1 MKFSKYIISILTIIL
16 ILGGAIF
23 IWKNRE
29 NTSSSSQVE
38 ESVPSTSNQ
47 DTSKSTTSQES
58 LLISTE
64 DIFTEEYTVAY
75 EDKKLYGEITAP
87 RDYKNKKLPVVV
99 ISHGFNN
106 TFDMYKDYI
115 QLLAKQGFLVYGFD
129 YYGGSRNSKS
139 GGQDMLQMSVKTELT
154 DLTNVVDKLISE
166 NFVDDS
172 YLNIIGVSQ
181 GGVVASLYAAANP
194 EHIYK
199 LGLIFPAY
207 VLFDDVKE
215 TYQNLGSPSFDQ
227 LPDSLTHHN
236 ASLGK
241 IYLTDALDI
250 DIEDVQRK
258 IIAPTLIVHGTND
271 TIAPYQYSVDAT
283 QRIPNA
289 KLVTVEGGRHRIDDN
304 FGKIAIPA
312 IQNFL
317 AE

>member
-1 MKFSKYIISILTIIL
+1 M
-16 ILGGAIF
+16 
-23 IWKNRE
+23 
-29 NTSSSSQVE
+29 
-38 ESVPSTSNQ
+38 
-47 DTSKSTTSQES
+47 
-58 LLISTE
+58 
-64 DIFTEEYTVAY
+64 
-75 EDKKLYGEITAP
+75 
-87 RDYKNKKLPVVV
+87 V

-139 GGQDMLQMSVKTELT
+139 GGQDMLGMSVKTELT
-154 DLTNVVDKLISE
+154 DLTNVVDKLTSE
-166 NFVDDS
+166 SYVDKEHLS
-172 YLNIIGVSQ
+172 IIGVSQ

-194 EHIYK
+194 EQIYK

-258 IIAPTLIVHGTND
+258 ITAPTLIVHGTND
-271 TIAPYQYSVDAT
+271 TTAPYQYSVDAS
-283 QRIPNA
+283 QRIPHA
-289 KLVTVEGGRHRIDDN
+289 KLVTVEDGRHRIDGN
-304 FGKIAIPA
+304 FSKIAIPA

>member
-1 MKFSKYIISILTIIL
+1 MRYIVSILAIGLVIGGGIL
-16 ILGGAIF
+16 F
-23 IWKNRE
+23 WKNRE
-29 NTSSSSQVE
+29 NTSPRIQAEESISSTSSQE
-38 ESVPSTSNQ
+38 TNQ
-47 DTSKSTTSQES
+47 SPKTQES
-58 LLISTE
+58 HLVPTE
-64 DIFTEEYTVAY
+64 DIVTEEYMVTY
-75 EDKKLYGEITAP
+75 EDKKLYGQISAP
-87 RDYKNKKLPVVV
+87 KDYKNKKLPVVV

-154 DLTNVVDKLISE
+154 DLTNVVEKLTSESYVDKDHLS
-166 NFVDDS
+166 
-172 YLNIIGVSQ
+172 IIGVSQ
-181 GGVVASLYAAANP
+181 GGVVASLYAAAKP

-199 LGLIFPAY
+199 LGLIFPTY

-215 TYQNLGSPSFDQ
+215 TYQSLGSPSFDQ

-250 DIEDVQRK
+250 DIEDAQRN

-271 TIAPYQYSVDAT
+271 TIAPYQYSVDAI

-289 KLVTVEGGRHRIDDN
+289 KLVTVEGGSHRIDEN
-304 FGKIAIPA
+304 FSKIAIPD

>member
-1 MKFSKYIISILTIIL
+1 MRYIVSILAIGLVIGGGIL
-16 ILGGAIF
+16 F
-23 IWKNRE
+23 WKNRE
-29 NTSSSSQVE
+29 NTSPRIQAEESISSTSSQE
-38 ESVPSTSNQ
+38 TNQ
-47 DTSKSTTSQES
+47 SPKTQES
-58 LLISTE
+58 HLVPTE
-64 DIFTEEYTVAY
+64 DIVTEEYMVTY
-75 EDKKLYGEITAP
+75 EDKKLYGQISAP
-87 RDYKNKKLPVVV
+87 KDYKNKKLPVVV

-154 DLTNVVDKLISE
+154 DLTNVVEKLTSESYVDKDHLS
-166 NFVDDS
+166 
-172 YLNIIGVSQ
+172 IIGVSQ
-181 GGVVASLYAAANP
+181 GGVVASLYAAAKP

-215 TYQNLGSPSFDQ
+215 TYQSLGSPSFDQ

-250 DIEDVQRK
+250 DIEDAQRN

-271 TIAPYQYSVDAT
+271 TIAPYQYSVDAI

-289 KLVTVEGGRHRIDDN
+289 KLVTVEGGSHRIDEN
-304 FGKIAIPA
+304 FSKIAIPD

>member
-1 MKFSKYIISILTIIL
+1 MRYIVSILAIGLVIGGGIL
-16 ILGGAIF
+16 F
-23 IWKNRE
+23 WKSRE
-29 NTSSSSQVE
+29 NTSPRIQAEESASSASSQE
-38 ESVPSTSNQ
+38 TNQ
-47 DTSKSTTSQES
+47 SPKTQES
-58 LLISTE
+58 HLVPTE
-64 DIFTEEYTVAY
+64 DIVTEEYTVTY
-75 EDKKLYGEITAP
+75 EDKNLYGQITAP

-154 DLTNVVDKLISE
+154 DLTNVVEKLTSESYVDKDHLS
-166 NFVDDS
+166 
-172 YLNIIGVSQ
+172 IIGVSQ
-181 GGVVASLYAAANP
+181 GGVVASLYAAAKP

-215 TYQNLGSPSFDQ
+215 TYQSLGSPSFDQ

-250 DIEDVQRK
+250 DIEDAQRN

-271 TIAPYQYSVDAT
+271 TIAPYQYSVDAI

-289 KLVTVEGGRHRIDDN
+289 KLVTVEGGSHRIDEN
-304 FGKIAIPA
+304 FSKIAIPD

>member
-1 MKFSKYIISILTIIL
+1 MKFPKYIISILTIIL

-58 LLISTE
+58 LLIPTE
-64 DIFTEEYTVAY
+64 DIVTEKYLISY
-75 EDKKLYGEITAP
+75 EDKNLYGQITAP

-154 DLTNVVDKLISE
+154 DLKNVVDKLTSE
-166 NFVDDS
+166 SYVDKDHLS
-172 YLNIIGVSQ
+172 IIGVSQ
-181 GGVVASLYAAANP
+181 GGVVASLYVATNP
-194 EHIYK
+194 EQIYK

-215 TYQNLGSPSFDQ
+215 TYQNLGSPSFEQ
-227 LPDSLTHHN
+227 LPDRLTHHN

>member
-1 MKFSKYIISILTIIL
+1 MRYIVSILAIGLVIGGGIL
-16 ILGGAIF
+16 F
-23 IWKNRE
+23 WKNRE
-29 NTSSSSQVE
+29 NTSPRIQVE
-38 ESVPSTSNQ
+38 ENISSAS
-47 DTSKSTTSQES
+47 SQETNQS
-58 LLISTE
+58 SKTQESHLVPTE
-64 DIFTEEYTVAY
+64 DIVTEEYTVTY
-75 EDKKLYGEITAP
+75 EDKNLYGQITAP
-87 RDYKNKKLPVVV
+87 KDYKNKKLPVVV

-115 QLLAKQGFLVYGFD
+115 QLLAKQGFLVYCFD

-154 DLTNVVDKLISE
+154 DLTNVVEKLTSESYVDKDHLS
-166 NFVDDS
+166 
-172 YLNIIGVSQ
+172 IIGVSQ
-181 GGVVASLYAAANP
+181 GGVVASLYAAAKP

-215 TYQNLGSPSFDQ
+215 TYQSLGSPSFDQ

-271 TIAPYQYSVDAT
+271 TIAPYQYSVDAI

-289 KLVTVEGGRHRIDDN
+289 KLVTVEGGSHRIDEN
-304 FGKIAIPA
+304 FSKIAIPA

>member
-1 MKFSKYIISILTIIL
+1 
-16 ILGGAIF
+16 
-23 IWKNRE
+23 
-29 NTSSSSQVE
+29 
-38 ESVPSTSNQ
+38 
-47 DTSKSTTSQES
+47 
-58 LLISTE
+58 
-64 DIFTEEYTVAY
+64 
-75 EDKKLYGEITAP
+75 
-87 RDYKNKKLPVVV
+87 
-99 ISHGFNN
+99 
-106 TFDMYKDYI
+106 
-115 QLLAKQGFLVYGFD
+115 
-129 YYGGSRNSKS
+129 
-139 GGQDMLQMSVKTELT
+139 MSLT
-154 DLTNVVDKLISE
+154 DLLEELEAAKDPKKAGPMEAYMRHQFSFLGVAAPERNKLYKKYFPEAKKTKIIDWD
-166 NFVDDS
+166 FVDTCWEKES
-172 YLNIIGVSQ
+172 REY
-181 GGVVASLYAAANP
+181 LYAAANP

-250 DIEDVQRK
+250 DIEDVQKR

-271 TIAPYQYSVDAT
+271 TIAPYQYSVDAI

-289 KLVTVEGGRHRIDDN
+289 KLVTVEGGRHRIDEN
-304 FGKIAIPA
+304 FSKIAIPA

>member
-1 MKFSKYIISILTIIL
+1 MKFPKYIISILTIIL

-29 NTSSSSQVE
+29 NTSPGSQVE

-47 DTSKSTTSQES
+47 DISKSTTSQES
-58 LLISTE
+58 LLIPTE
-64 DIFTEEYTVAY
+64 DIVTEEYTVTY
-75 EDKKLYGEITAP
+75 EDKNLYGQITAP
-87 RDYKNKKLPVVV
+87 KDYKNKKSPVVV

-154 DLTNVVDKLISE
+154 DLTNVVDKLTSE
-166 NFVDDS
+166 SYVDKDHLS
-172 YLNIIGVSQ
+172 IIGVSQ

-250 DIEDVQRK
+250 DIEDVQKR

-271 TIAPYQYSVDAT
+271 TIAPYQYSVDAI

-289 KLVTVEGGRHRIDDN
+289 KLVTVEGGRHRIDEN
-304 FGKIAIPA
+304 FSKIAIPA

>member
-1 MKFSKYIISILTIIL
+1 MKYIVSILAIGLVIGGGIL
-16 ILGGAIF
+16 F
-23 IWKNRE
+23 WKNRE
-29 NTSSSSQVE
+29 NTSPRIQAEESISSTSSQE
-38 ESVPSTSNQ
+38 TNQ
-47 DTSKSTTSQES
+47 SPKTQES
-58 LLISTE
+58 HLVPTE
-64 DIFTEEYTVAY
+64 DIVTEEYTVTY
-75 EDKKLYGEITAP
+75 EDKKLYGQITAP
-87 RDYKNKKLPVVV
+87 KDYKNKKLPVVV

-154 DLTNVVDKLISE
+154 DLTNVVEKLTSESYVDKDHLS
-166 NFVDDS
+166 
-172 YLNIIGVSQ
+172 IIGISQ
-181 GGVVASLYAAANP
+181 GGVVASLYAAAKP

-215 TYQNLGSPSFDQ
+215 TYQSLGSPSFDQ

-271 TIAPYQYSVDAT
+271 TIAPYQYSVDAI
-283 QRIPNA
+283 QKIPNA
-289 KLVTVEGGRHRIDDN
+289 KLVTVEGGSHRIDEN
-304 FGKIAIPA
+304 FSKIAIPD

>member
-64 DIFTEEYTVAY
+64 DIVTEEYTVAY

-215 TYQNLGSPSFDQ
+215 TYQNLGSPAFDQ

>member
-154 DLTNVVDKLISE
+154 DLTNVVDKLTSE
-166 NFVDDS
+166 S
-172 YLNIIGVSQ
+172 YIDKDHLSIIGVSQ

-194 EHIYK
+194 EQIYK

-271 TIAPYQYSVDAT
+271 TIAPYQYSVDAS

-289 KLVTVEGGRHRIDDN
+289 KLVTVEGGRHRIDEN

>member
-1 MKFSKYIISILTIIL
+1 MKYIVSILAIGLVIGGGIL
-16 ILGGAIF
+16 F
-23 IWKNRE
+23 WKNRE
-29 NTSSSSQVE
+29 NTSPRIQAEESISSTSSQE
-38 ESVPSTSNQ
+38 TNQ
-47 DTSKSTTSQES
+47 SPKTQES
-58 LLISTE
+58 HLVPTE
-64 DIFTEEYTVAY
+64 DIVTEEYTVTY
-75 EDKKLYGEITAP
+75 EDKNLYGQITAP
-87 RDYKNKKLPVVV
+87 KDYKNKKLPVVV

-154 DLTNVVDKLISE
+154 DLTNVVEKLTSESYVDKDRLS
-166 NFVDDS
+166 
-172 YLNIIGVSQ
+172 IIGVSQ
-181 GGVVASLYAAANP
+181 GGVVASLYAAVNP
-194 EHIYK
+194 EQIYK

-215 TYQNLGSPSFDQ
+215 TYQSLGSPSFDQ

-236 ASLGK
+236 ARLGK

-250 DIEDVQRK
+250 DIDIEDVQRK
-258 IIAPTLIVHGTND
+258 ITAPTLIVHGTND
-271 TIAPYQYSVDAT
+271 TTAPYQYSVDAS

-289 KLVTVEGGRHRIDDN
+289 KLVTVEGGRHRIDEN
-304 FGKIAIPA
+304 LSEIAIPA

>member
-1 MKFSKYIISILTIIL
+1 MRYIVSFLAIGLVIGGGIL
-16 ILGGAIF
+16 F
-23 IWKNRE
+23 WKNRE
-29 NTSSSSQVE
+29 NTSPRIQVE
-38 ESVPSTSNQ
+38 ENISSAS
-47 DTSKSTTSQES
+47 SQETNQS
-58 LLISTE
+58 SKTQESHLVPTE
-64 DIFTEEYTVAY
+64 DIVTEEYTVTY
-75 EDKKLYGEITAP
+75 EDKNLYGQITAP
-87 RDYKNKKLPVVV
+87 KDYKNKKSSVVV

-154 DLTNVVDKLISE
+154 DLTNVVDKLTSE
-166 NFVDDS
+166 SYVDKDHLS
-172 YLNIIGVSQ
+172 IIGVSQ

-250 DIEDVQRK
+250 DIEDVQKR

-271 TIAPYQYSVDAT
+271 TIAPYQY
-283 QRIPNA
+283 
-289 KLVTVEGGRHRIDDN
+289 
-304 FGKIAIPA
+304 
-312 IQNFL
+312 
-317 AE
+317 

>member
-1 MKFSKYIISILTIIL
+1 M
-16 ILGGAIF
+16 
-23 IWKNRE
+23 
-29 NTSSSSQVE
+29 
-38 ESVPSTSNQ
+38 
-47 DTSKSTTSQES
+47 
-58 LLISTE
+58 
-64 DIFTEEYTVAY
+64 
-75 EDKKLYGEITAP
+75 
-87 RDYKNKKLPVVV
+87 V

-154 DLTNVVDKLISE
+154 DLTNVVEKLTSESYVDKDHLS
-166 NFVDDS
+166 
-172 YLNIIGVSQ
+172 IIGVSQ
-181 GGVVASLYAAANP
+181 GGVVASLYAAAKP

-215 TYQNLGSPSFDQ
+215 TYQSLGSPSFDQ

-250 DIEDVQRK
+250 DIEDAQRN

-271 TIAPYQYSVDAT
+271 TIAPYQYSVDAI

-289 KLVTVEGGRHRIDDN
+289 KLVTVEGGSHRIDEN
-304 FGKIAIPA
+304 FSKIAIPD

>member
-47 DTSKSTTSQES
+47 DISKSTTSQES
-58 LLISTE
+58 LLIPTE
-64 DIFTEEYTVAY
+64 DIVTEEYTVAY

-154 DLTNVVDKLISE
+154 DLKNVVDKLTSE
-166 NFVDDS
+166 SYVDKDHLS
-172 YLNIIGVSQ
+172 IIGVSQ

-215 TYQNLGSPSFDQ
+215 TYQNLGSPAFDQ

-258 IIAPTLIVHGTND
+258 IIAPTLLVHGTND

>member
-1 MKFSKYIISILTIIL
+1 MRYIVSILAIGLVIGGGIL
-16 ILGGAIF
+16 F
-23 IWKNRE
+23 WKNRE
-29 NTSSSSQVE
+29 NTSPRIQAEESISSTSSQE
-38 ESVPSTSNQ
+38 TNQ
-47 DTSKSTTSQES
+47 SPKTQES
-58 LLISTE
+58 HLVPTE
-64 DIFTEEYTVAY
+64 DIVTEEYMVTY
-75 EDKKLYGEITAP
+75 EDKKLYGQITAP
-87 RDYKNKKLPVVV
+87 KDYKNKKLPVVV

-154 DLTNVVDKLISE
+154 DLTNVVEKLTSESYVDKDHLS
-166 NFVDDS
+166 
-172 YLNIIGVSQ
+172 IIGVSQ
-181 GGVVASLYAAANP
+181 GGVVASLYAAAKP

-215 TYQNLGSPSFDQ
+215 TYQSLGSPSFDQ

-250 DIEDVQRK
+250 DIEDAQRN

-271 TIAPYQYSVDAT
+271 TIAPYQYSVDAI

-289 KLVTVEGGRHRIDDN
+289 KLVTVEGGRHRIDEN
-304 FGKIAIPA
+304 FSKIAIPD

>member
-1 MKFSKYIISILTIIL
+1 MRYIVSFLAIGLVIGGGIL
-16 ILGGAIF
+16 F
-23 IWKNRE
+23 WKNRE
-29 NTSSSSQVE
+29 NTSPRIQAEESISSASSQE
-38 ESVPSTSNQ
+38 TNQ
-47 DTSKSTTSQES
+47 SPKTQES
-58 LLISTE
+58 HLVPTE
-64 DIFTEEYTVAY
+64 DIVTEEYTVTY
-75 EDKKLYGEITAP
+75 EDKNLYGQITAP
-87 RDYKNKKLPVVV
+87 KDYKNKKLPVVV

-154 DLTNVVDKLISE
+154 DLTNVVEKLTSESYVDKDHLS
-166 NFVDDS
+166 
-172 YLNIIGVSQ
+172 IIGVSH
-181 GGVVASLYAAANP
+181 GGVVASLYAAAKP

-215 TYQNLGSPSFDQ
+215 TYQSLGSPSFDQ

-271 TIAPYQYSVDAT
+271 TIAPYQYSVDAI

-289 KLVTVEGGRHRIDDN
+289 KLVTVEGGSHRIDEN
-304 FGKIAIPA
+304 FSKIAIPA

>member
-1 MKFSKYIISILTIIL
+1 MRYIVSILAIGLVIGGGIL
-16 ILGGAIF
+16 F
-23 IWKNRE
+23 WKNRE
-29 NTSSSSQVE
+29 NTSPRIQAEESISSTSSQE
-38 ESVPSTSNQ
+38 TNQ
-47 DTSKSTTSQES
+47 SPKTQES
-58 LLISTE
+58 HLVPTE
-64 DIFTEEYTVAY
+64 DIVTEEYTVTY
-75 EDKKLYGEITAP
+75 EDKNLYGQITSP
-87 RDYKNKKLPVVV
+87 KDYKNKKLPVVV

-154 DLTNVVDKLISE
+154 DLTNVVEKLTSESYVDKDHLS
-166 NFVDDS
+166 
-172 YLNIIGVSQ
+172 IIGVSQ
-181 GGVVASLYAAANP
+181 GGVVASLYAAAKP

-215 TYQNLGSPSFDQ
+215 TYQSLGSPSFDQ

-250 DIEDVQRK
+250 DIEDVQRN

-271 TIAPYQYSVDAT
+271 TIAPYQYSVDAI

-289 KLVTVEGGRHRIDDN
+289 KLVTVEGGSHRIDEN
-304 FGKIAIPA
+304 FSKIAMPD

>member
-1 MKFSKYIISILTIIL
+1 M
-16 ILGGAIF
+16 
-23 IWKNRE
+23 
-29 NTSSSSQVE
+29 
-38 ESVPSTSNQ
+38 
-47 DTSKSTTSQES
+47 
-58 LLISTE
+58 
-64 DIFTEEYTVAY
+64 
-75 EDKKLYGEITAP
+75 
-87 RDYKNKKLPVVV
+87 V

-154 DLTNVVDKLISE
+154 DLTNVVDKLTSE
-166 NFVDDS
+166 SYVDKDHLS
-172 YLNIIGVSQ
+172 IIGVSQ

-271 TIAPYQYSVDAT
+271 TIAPYQYSVDAI

-289 KLVTVEGGRHRIDDN
+289 KLVTVEGGSHRIDEN

>member
-1 MKFSKYIISILTIIL
+1 MRYIVSFLAIGLVIGGGIL
-16 ILGGAIF
+16 F
-23 IWKNRE
+23 WKNRE
-29 NTSSSSQVE
+29 NTSPRIQAEESISSTSSQE
-38 ESVPSTSNQ
+38 TNQ
-47 DTSKSTTSQES
+47 SHKTQES
-58 LLISTE
+58 HLVPTE
-64 DIFTEEYTVAY
+64 DIVTEEYTVTY
-75 EDKKLYGEITAP
+75 EDKNLYGQITAP
-87 RDYKNKKLPVVV
+87 KDYKNKKLPVVV

-129 YYGGSRNSKS
+129 YYGGSRNSES

-154 DLTNVVDKLISE
+154 DLTNVVEKLTSESYVDKDHLS
-166 NFVDDS
+166 
-172 YLNIIGVSQ
+172 IIGVSQ
-181 GGVVASLYAAANP
+181 GGVVASLYTAAKP

-215 TYQNLGSPSFDQ
+215 TYQSLGSPSFDQ

-271 TIAPYQYSVDAT
+271 TIAPYQYSVDAI

-289 KLVTVEGGRHRIDDN
+289 KLVTVEGGSHRIDEN
-304 FGKIAIPA
+304 FSKIAIPD

>member
-1 MKFSKYIISILTIIL
+1 MRYIVSFLAIGLVIGGGIL
-16 ILGGAIF
+16 F
-23 IWKNRE
+23 WKNRE
-29 NTSSSSQVE
+29 NTSPRIQAEESISSASSQE
-38 ESVPSTSNQ
+38 TNQ
-47 DTSKSTTSQES
+47 SPKTQES
-58 LLISTE
+58 HLVPTE
-64 DIFTEEYTVAY
+64 DIVTEEYTVTY
-75 EDKKLYGEITAP
+75 EDKKLYGQITAP
-87 RDYKNKKLPVVV
+87 KDYKNKKLPVVV

-154 DLTNVVDKLISE
+154 DLTNVVEKLTSESYVDKDHLS
-166 NFVDDS
+166 
-172 YLNIIGVSQ
+172 IIGVSQ
-181 GGVVASLYAAANP
+181 GGVVASLYAATKP

-215 TYQNLGSPSFDQ
+215 TYQSLGSPSFDQ

-271 TIAPYQYSVDAT
+271 TIAPYQYSVDAI

-289 KLVTVEGGRHRIDDN
+289 KLVTVEGGSHRIDEN
-304 FGKIAIPA
+304 FSKIAIPD

>member
-1 MKFSKYIISILTIIL
+1 MKYIVSILAIGLVIGGGIL
-16 ILGGAIF
+16 F
-23 IWKNRE
+23 WKNRE
-29 NTSSSSQVE
+29 NTSPRIQAEESISSTSSQE
-38 ESVPSTSNQ
+38 TNQ
-47 DTSKSTTSQES
+47 SPKTQES
-58 LLISTE
+58 HLVPTD
-64 DIFTEEYTVAY
+64 DIVTEEYTVAY
-75 EDKKLYGEITAP
+75 EDKNLYGQITAP
-87 RDYKNKKLPVVV
+87 KDYKNKKLPVVV

-154 DLTNVVDKLISE
+154 DLTNVVEKLTSESYVDKDRLS
-166 NFVDDS
+166 
-172 YLNIIGVSQ
+172 IIGVSQ

-194 EHIYK
+194 EQIYK

-215 TYQNLGSPSFDQ
+215 TYQSLGSPSFDQ

-241 IYLTDALDI
+241 IYLIDALDI

-258 IIAPTLIVHGTND
+258 IIAPALIVHGTND
-271 TIAPYQYSVDAT
+271 TIAPYQYSVDAI

-289 KLVTVEGGRHRIDDN
+289 KLVTVEGGSHRIDEN
-304 FGKIAIPA
+304 FSKIAIPA

>member
-1 MKFSKYIISILTIIL
+1 MRYIVSILAIVLVIGGGIL
-16 ILGGAIF
+16 F
-23 IWKNRE
+23 WKNRE
-29 NTSSSSQVE
+29 NTSPRIQVE
-38 ESVPSTSNQ
+38 ENISSAS
-47 DTSKSTTSQES
+47 SQETDQS
-58 LLISTE
+58 PKTQESHLVPTE
-64 DIFTEEYTVAY
+64 DIVTEEYTVTY
-75 EDKKLYGEITAP
+75 EDKNLYGQITAP
-87 RDYKNKKLPVVV
+87 KDYKNKKLPVVV

-154 DLTNVVDKLISE
+154 DLTNVVEKLTSESYVDKDRLS
-166 NFVDDS
+166 
-172 YLNIIGVSQ
+172 IIGVSQ
-181 GGVVASLYAAANP
+181 GGVVASLYAAVNP
-194 EHIYK
+194 EQIYK

-215 TYQNLGSPSFDQ
+215 TYQSLGSPSFDQ

-271 TIAPYQYSVDAT
+271 TIAPYQYSVDAI

-289 KLVTVEGGRHRIDDN
+289 KLVTVEGGRHRIDEN

-317 AE
+317 EE

>member
-1 MKFSKYIISILTIIL
+1 MRYIVSFLAIGLVIGGGIL
-16 ILGGAIF
+16 F
-23 IWKNRE
+23 WKNRE
-29 NTSSSSQVE
+29 NTSPRIQVE
-38 ESVPSTSNQ
+38 ENISSAS
-47 DTSKSTTSQES
+47 SQETNQS
-58 LLISTE
+58 SKTQESHLVPTE
-64 DIFTEEYTVAY
+64 DIVTEEYTVTY
-75 EDKKLYGEITAP
+75 EDKNLYGQITAP
-87 RDYKNKKLPVVV
+87 KDYKNKKSPVVV

-154 DLTNVVDKLISE
+154 DLTNVVDKLTSE
-166 NFVDDS
+166 SYVDKGHLS
-172 YLNIIGVSQ
+172 IIGVSQ

-250 DIEDVQRK
+250 DIEDVQKR

-271 TIAPYQYSVDAT
+271 TIAPYQYSVDAI

-289 KLVTVEGGRHRIDDN
+289 KLVTVEGGRHRIDEN
-304 FGKIAIPA
+304 FSKIAILA

>member
-1 MKFSKYIISILTIIL
+1 MRYIVSILAIGLVIGGGIL
-16 ILGGAIF
+16 F
-23 IWKNRE
+23 WKNRE
-29 NTSSSSQVE
+29 NTSPRIQVE
-38 ESVPSTSNQ
+38 ESISSTS
-47 DTSKSTTSQES
+47 SQETNQS
-58 LLISTE
+58 PKTQESHLVPTE
-64 DIFTEEYTVAY
+64 DIVTEEYMVTY
-75 EDKKLYGEITAP
+75 EDKKLYGQISAP
-87 RDYKNKKLPVVV
+87 KDYKNKKLPVVV

-154 DLTNVVDKLISE
+154 DLTNVVEKLTSESYVDKDHLS
-166 NFVDDS
+166 
-172 YLNIIGVSQ
+172 IIGVSQ
-181 GGVVASLYAAANP
+181 GGVVASLYAAAKP

-199 LGLIFPAY
+199 LGLIFPTY

-215 TYQNLGSPSFDQ
+215 TYQSLGSPSFDQ

-250 DIEDVQRK
+250 DIEDAQRN

-271 TIAPYQYSVDAT
+271 TIAPYQYSVDAI

-289 KLVTVEGGRHRIDDN
+289 KLVTVEGGSHRIDEN
-304 FGKIAIPA
+304 FSKIAIPD

>member
-1 MKFSKYIISILTIIL
+1 MRYIVSILAIGLVIGGGIL
-16 ILGGAIF
+16 F
-23 IWKNRE
+23 WKNRE
-29 NTSSSSQVE
+29 NTSPRIQAEESISSTSSQE
-38 ESVPSTSNQ
+38 TNQ
-47 DTSKSTTSQES
+47 SPKTQES
-58 LLISTE
+58 HLVPTE
-64 DIFTEEYTVAY
+64 DIVTEEYTVTY
-75 EDKKLYGEITAP
+75 EDKKLYGQITAP
-87 RDYKNKKLPVVV
+87 KDYKNKKLPVVV

-154 DLTNVVDKLISE
+154 DLTNVVEKLTSESYVDKDHLS
-166 NFVDDS
+166 
-172 YLNIIGVSQ
+172 IIGVSQ
-181 GGVVASLYAAANP
+181 GCVVASLYAAAKP

-215 TYQNLGSPSFDQ
+215 TYQSLGSPSFDQ

-250 DIEDVQRK
+250 DIEDVQRN

-271 TIAPYQYSVDAT
+271 TIAPYQYSVDAI

-289 KLVTVEGGRHRIDDN
+289 KLVTVEGGSHRIDEN
-304 FGKIAIPA
+304 FSKIAIPD

>member
-58 LLISTE
+58 LLIPTE
-64 DIFTEEYTVAY
+64 DIVTEKYLISY
-75 EDKKLYGEITAP
+75 EDKNLYGQITAP
-87 RDYKNKKLPVVV
+87 RDYKNKKLPVVL

-115 QLLAKQGFLVYGFD
+115 QLLAKKGFLVYGFD

-154 DLTNVVDKLISE
+154 DLTKVVDKLISE
-166 NFVDDS
+166 SYVDKDHLS
-172 YLNIIGVSQ
+172 IIGVSQ
-181 GGVVASLYAAANP
+181 GGVVASLYVAANP

-250 DIEDVQRK
+250 NIEDVQRK
-258 IIAPTLIVHGTND
+258 ITASTLIVHGTND
-271 TIAPYQYSVDAT
+271 TTAPYQYSVDAS

-289 KLVTVEGGRHRIDDN
+289 KLVTVEGGRHRIDEN
-304 FGKIAIPA
+304 FSRIAIPA
-312 IQNFL
+312 IQNFF

>member
-1 MKFSKYIISILTIIL
+1 MRYIVSILAIGLVIGGGIL
-16 ILGGAIF
+16 F
-23 IWKNRE
+23 WKNRE
-29 NTSSSSQVE
+29 NTSPRIQAEESISSTSSQE
-38 ESVPSTSNQ
+38 TNQ
-47 DTSKSTTSQES
+47 SPKTQES
-58 LLISTE
+58 HLVPTE
-64 DIFTEEYTVAY
+64 DIVTEEYTVTY
-75 EDKKLYGEITAP
+75 EDKKLYGQITAP
-87 RDYKNKKLPVVV
+87 KDYKNKKLPVVV

-154 DLTNVVDKLISE
+154 DLTNVVEKLTSESYVDKDHLS
-166 NFVDDS
+166 
-172 YLNIIGVSQ
+172 IIGISQ
-181 GGVVASLYAAANP
+181 GGVVASLYVAAKP

-215 TYQNLGSPSFDQ
+215 TYQSLGSPSFDQ

-271 TIAPYQYSVDAT
+271 TIAPYQYSVDAI

-289 KLVTVEGGRHRIDDN
+289 KLVTVEGGSHRIDEN
-304 FGKIAIPA
+304 FSKIAIPD

>member
-1 MKFSKYIISILTIIL
+1 MRYIVSILAIGLVIGGGIL
-16 ILGGAIF
+16 F
-23 IWKNRE
+23 WKNRE
-29 NTSSSSQVE
+29 NISPRIQVE
-38 ESVPSTSNQ
+38 ENISSAS
-47 DTSKSTTSQES
+47 SQETNQS
-58 LLISTE
+58 SKTQESHLVPTE
-64 DIFTEEYTVAY
+64 DIVTEEYTVTY
-75 EDKKLYGEITAP
+75 EDKNLYGQITAP
-87 RDYKNKKLPVVV
+87 KDYKNKKLPVVV

-129 YYGGSRNSKS
+129 YYGGSHNSKS

-154 DLTNVVDKLISE
+154 DLTNVVEKLTSESYVDKDHLS
-166 NFVDDS
+166 
-172 YLNIIGVSQ
+172 IIGVSQ

-194 EHIYK
+194 EQIYK

-258 IIAPTLIVHGTND
+258 IIGS
-271 TIAPYQYSVDAT
+271 YSNCT
-283 QRIPNA
+283 WN
-289 KLVTVEGGRHRIDDN
+289 
-304 FGKIAIPA
+304 
-312 IQNFL
+312 
-317 AE
+317 

>member
-1 MKFSKYIISILTIIL
+1 
-16 ILGGAIF
+16 
-23 IWKNRE
+23 
-29 NTSSSSQVE
+29 
-38 ESVPSTSNQ
+38 
-47 DTSKSTTSQES
+47 
-58 LLISTE
+58 
-64 DIFTEEYTVAY
+64 
-75 EDKKLYGEITAP
+75 
-87 RDYKNKKLPVVV
+87 VV

-106 TFDMYKDYI
+106 TFGMYKDYI

-154 DLTNVVDKLISE
+154 DLTNVVDKLTSE
-166 NFVDDS
+166 SYVDKDHLS
-172 YLNIIGVSQ
+172 IIGVSQ
-181 GGVVASLYAAANP
+181 GGVVASLYAATNP
-194 EHIYK
+194 EQIYK

-215 TYQNLGSPSFDQ
+215 TYQNLGSPSFEQ
-227 LPDSLTHHN
+227 LPDRLTHHN

-271 TIAPYQYSVDAT
+271 TIAPYQYSVDAS

-289 KLVTVEGGRHRIDDN
+289 KLVTVEGGRHRIDEN

>member
-1 MKFSKYIISILTIIL
+1 MRYIVSILAIGLVIGGGIL
-16 ILGGAIF
+16 F
-23 IWKNRE
+23 WKNRE
-29 NTSSSSQVE
+29 NISPRIQVE
-38 ESVPSTSNQ
+38 ENISSAS
-47 DTSKSTTSQES
+47 SQETNQS
-58 LLISTE
+58 SKTQESHLVPTE
-64 DIFTEEYTVAY
+64 DIVTEEYTVTY
-75 EDKKLYGEITAP
+75 EDKNLYGQITTP
-87 RDYKNKKLPVVV
+87 KDYKNKKSPVVV

-166 NFVDDS
+166 SYVDKDHLS
-172 YLNIIGVSQ
+172 IIGVSQ
-181 GGVVASLYAAANP
+181 GGVVANLYAAANP
-194 EHIYK
+194 EQIYK

-271 TIAPYQYSVDAT
+271 TIAPYQYSVDAS

-289 KLVTVEGGRHRIDDN
+289 KLVTVEGGSHRIDEN
-304 FGKIAIPA
+304 FSKITIPA

>member
-1 MKFSKYIISILTIIL
+1 MRYIVSILAIGLVIGGGIL
-16 ILGGAIF
+16 F
-23 IWKNRE
+23 WKNRE
-29 NTSSSSQVE
+29 NTSPRIQAEESISSTSSQE
-38 ESVPSTSNQ
+38 TNQ
-47 DTSKSTTSQES
+47 SPKTQES
-58 LLISTE
+58 HLVPTE
-64 DIFTEEYTVAY
+64 DIVTEEYTVTY
-75 EDKKLYGEITAP
+75 EDKKLYGQITAP
-87 RDYKNKKLPVVV
+87 KDYKNKKLPVVV

-154 DLTNVVDKLISE
+154 DLTNVVEKLTSESYVDKDHLS
-166 NFVDDS
+166 
-172 YLNIIGVSQ
+172 IIGISQ
-181 GGVVASLYAAANP
+181 GGVVASLYAAAKP

-215 TYQNLGSPSFDQ
+215 TYQSLGSPSFDQ

-250 DIEDVQRK
+250 DIEDVQRN

-271 TIAPYQYSVDAT
+271 TIAPYQYSVDAI

-289 KLVTVEGGRHRIDDN
+289 KLVTVEGGSHRIDEN
-304 FGKIAIPA
+304 FSKIAIPD

>member
-1 MKFSKYIISILTIIL
+1 MRYIVSILAIGLVIGGGIL
-16 ILGGAIF
+16 F
-23 IWKNRE
+23 WKNRE
-29 NTSSSSQVE
+29 NTSPRIQAEESISSTSSQE
-38 ESVPSTSNQ
+38 TNQ
-47 DTSKSTTSQES
+47 SPKTQES
-58 LLISTE
+58 HLVPTE
-64 DIFTEEYTVAY
+64 DIVTEEYTVTY
-75 EDKKLYGEITAP
+75 EDKKLYGQITAP
-87 RDYKNKKLPVVV
+87 KDYKNKKLPVVV

-154 DLTNVVDKLISE
+154 DLTNVVEKLTSESYVDKDHLS
-166 NFVDDS
+166 
-172 YLNIIGVSQ
+172 IIGISQ
-181 GGVVASLYAAANP
+181 GGVVASLYAAAKP

-215 TYQNLGSPSFDQ
+215 TYQSLGSPSFDQ

-271 TIAPYQYSVDAT
+271 TIAPYQYSVDAI

-289 KLVTVEGGRHRIDDN
+289 KLVTVEGGSHRIDEN
-304 FGKIAIPA
+304 FSKIAIPD